1 MIRAVPIPG
10 KKKSEDICRAFIE
23 GAPRSATGVVVYG
36 VNESNL
42 HEFSKA
48 AVSGQPWYYV
58 DNAFF
63 DTARG
68 KYFRVARNRVQ
79 HNGVGVSDGK
89 RFAALGLEVQ
99 PWQHRPQGTTLLV
112 EQSDSFMTCVAKEP
126 RWLNDTLRGL
136 APPLPVAMRRWTRNK
151 LEAGTTLQMDLEKAR
166 LVITHSSAAAIEALL
181 AGVRVHVSP
190 MSAAFG
196 IVGRQQELRH
206 GLFNVLA
213 DQQFTLDELRSGVAW
228 AELREEHD

>member
-1 MIRAVPIPG
+1 MIRAIPIPG
-10 KKKSEDICRAFIE
+10 KKKSEDICNAFIE

-48 AVSGQPWYYV
+48 VASGLPWYYC
-58 DNAFF
+58 DNSLF
-63 DTARG
+63 DAVRG
-68 KYFRVARNRVQ
+68 VQFRVARNRVQ

-89 RFAALGLEVQ
+89 RFAALGLEVR
-99 PWQHRPQGTTLLV
+99 PWQHRPQGATLLV

-136 APPLPVAMRRWTRNK
+136 APPLPVTMRRWSRNK

-190 MSAAFG
+190 MSAAFS
-196 IVGRQQELRH
+196 IMGRQQELRY
-206 GLFNVLA
+206 GMFNVLA
-213 DQQFTLDELRSGVAW
+213 DNQFSMTEMKDGTCWKALNQ
-228 AELREEHD
+228 